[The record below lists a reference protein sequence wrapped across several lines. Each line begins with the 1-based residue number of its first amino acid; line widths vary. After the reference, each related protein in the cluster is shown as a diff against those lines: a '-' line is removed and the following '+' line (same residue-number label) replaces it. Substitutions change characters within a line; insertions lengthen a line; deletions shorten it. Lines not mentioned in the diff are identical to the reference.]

1 MSPKKHRIL
10 EFFLLILIFSSVLS
24 TPAPASGAGRDSQA
38 APISLTPEEQQY
50 IKEHSVVDIAFMQG
64 FAPVIYM
71 ENGEAKGIM
80 RKILDQVSL
89 QTGFVFRYKETKGIT
104 RMEGTADGQNADL
117 FGGMTIQYLP
127 EEFENNPRSK
137 AFLTSQT
144 AVFMHNRVDASNLS
158 NYIFAAVTDG
168 LLPEGIDESKVKFY
182 PGREATMNAIEKG
195 EADYC
200 YGNEFSIAYYTIKNG
215 YKNTI
220 TIPQKMES
228 REYFFLYLNTDERL
242 ISIINK
248 ALDNI
253 SESELQSIIL
263 QSASEIDRNISLP
276 LVVNTY
282 GKEIILILFASILL
296 FLLFLLITYRS
307 YSLYKGQVRQ
317 YHILSDLSGE
327 YIYKYDVKKDML
339 SLSGE
344 LSRLLGV
351 PPRIESFR
359 KNGRGKDSQL
369 YLDDL
374 LLTDKGG
381 YEIALLLEDGETGMF
396 RVVNF
401 VMNDRKRRAQ
411 FIIGKMI
418 NIREEKEK
426 IKALRMKA
434 QTDGLTGLYNPDT
447 TRTLI
452 KEACSM
458 FHDSSALF
466 VIDVDNFKN
475 INDTYGH
482 PAGDKVLGE
491 IARSLKHSFR
501 NADIVGRIGG
511 DEFCIF
517 MVGDITEELISY
529 KCSQIARAYTAP
541 HLNSTI
547 SATVSIGVAFNPRFK
562 TTFGDLYKSAD
573 EALYHV
579 KRSGRNNYHI
589 TVIQDN
595 N

>member
-1 MSPKKHRIL
+1 MSPKKHCIL

-24 TPAPASGAGRDSQA
+24 TPASALEAGSISQP
-38 APISLTPEEQQY
+38 APISLTSEEQQY
-50 IKEHSVVDIAFMQG
+50 IKDHPVVTIAFMQG
-64 FAPVIYM
+64 FAPVIYL

-80 RKILDQVSL
+80 RKILDNVSL
-89 QTGFVFRYKETKGIT
+89 QTGLTFQYEETKGIT
-104 RMEGTADGQNADL
+104 RMEGTARTQKVDV
-117 FGGMTIQYLP
+117 FGGMTTQYLP

-137 AFLTSQT
+137 TFLTSQT
-144 AVFMHNRVDASNLS
+144 AVFMHNGVDASNLS
-158 NYIFAAVTDG
+158 DYTFAAVTDG
-168 LLPEGIDESKVKFY
+168 LLPAGVDESKVKFY
-182 PGREATMNAIEKG
+182 PGREATMEAVEKG

-200 YGNEFSIAYYTIKNG
+200 FGNEFSIAYYTIKNG
-215 YKNTI
+215 YKNII

-242 ISIINK
+242 ISIISK

-263 QSASEIDRNISLP
+263 QSASEIDRKISLP
-276 LVVNTY
+276 QVINTY
-282 GKEIILILFASILL
+282 GKEIILILFATILL
-296 FLLFLLITYRS
+296 FLLLLLVIYRS

-327 YIYKYDVKKDML
+327 YIYQYDVKKDLL

-344 LSRLLGV
+344 LSSLLGV
-351 PPRIESFR
+351 PHKIENFR
-359 KNGRGKDSQL
+359 KSQWRSDPQL
-369 YLDDL
+369 YLNDL
-374 LLTDKGG
+374 LHTDKAG
-381 YEIALLLEDGETGMF
+381 YEIAMVLEDGETGMF

-401 VMNDRKRRAQ
+401 VMHDRGRKTE
-411 FIIGKMI
+411 FIIGKLT

-426 IKALRMKA
+426 IKALHMKA

-452 KEACSM
+452 KEACSL
-458 FHDSSALF
+458 FEDSSALF
-466 VIDVDNFKN
+466 VIDVDNFKK

-491 IARSLKHSFR
+491 IARALKVSFR

-517 MVGDITEELISY
+517 MTGGITEELISH
-529 KCSQIARAYTAP
+529 KCSQIARTYTAP
-541 HLNSTI
+541 HLNSSI
-547 SATVSIGVAFNPRFK
+547 SVTVSIGVAFNPRLR
-562 TTFGDLYKSAD
+562 TTFAELYKSAD

-579 KRSGRNNYHI
+579 KRNGRNNYHI
-589 TVIQDN
+589 TVMQDHS
-595 N
+595 